1 MLFQF
6 PVRYQETAARNIAV
20 SNGNSGHERADVEA
34 AAKLAGAHDLIMGLP
49 KGYDSVMGKWFAEG
63 TEVSGGEW
71 QRIALARAFVRKSPI
86 MVLDEPTS
94 MMDSW
99 SEADWFKRFR
109 DLARGRTSIVVTHRF
124 TTAMQ
129 ADVIFVMD
137 KGEIVESGS
146 HQELVAKVGLYAQ
159 SWKAQMEVPYADD
172 LNESSNGAI
181 SGGVNGAG
189 EASELDAMDREPDR
203 PYVR

>member
-1 MLFQF
+1 M
-6 PVRYQETAARNIAV
+6 
-20 SNGNSGHERADVEA
+20 
-34 AAKLAGAHDLIMGLP
+34 
-49 KGYDSVMGKWFAEG
+49 
-63 TEVSGGEW
+63 SGGEW

-99 SEADWFKRFR
+99 SDVDWFKRFR
-109 DLARGRTSIVVTHRF
+109 ELAKGATSIVVTHRF

-137 KGEIVESGS
+137 EGKIVESGS
-146 HQELVAKVGLYAQ
+146 HQELVAQDGLYAQ

-172 LNESSNGAI
+172 LNEASNGT
-181 SGGVNGAG
+181 G
-189 EASELDAMDREPDR
+189 EVSELDAADCEPGR
-203 PYVR
+203 SYVH